1 MTLLQRLTI
10 AIFGVLLLF
19 AINVVSFAIG
29 NNTIRQSLDAVSD
42 AVQGQLNASTLRQS
56 LDNLHKQLLVLVTLR
71 ESAGQGISAAEA
83 DRTRRE
89 IAALRDL
96 VERMERNT
104 NEASLPVHGVLARE
118 TESLFRDWERLLLD
132 LRRPLRRGV
141 SIDELKASYGSTE
154 RALAAFEAAM
164 IGVSRNE
171 GQQVET
177 TGKVIGRITIIVF
190 LSSIF
195 FTSFLGFL
203 LIRHTNESLRRL
215 REGTVRIGGG
225 DLDYRITVPGG
236 DEFGQLAQ
244 AFNDMSDQL
253 RRAVQEVHEAKEQAD
268 RANAAKSSFLANMS
282 HELRTPLNAIIG
294 YSEMMVEMATEEE
307 ELAAAELTGDMQ
319 RILTAGRHLLSL
331 INNVLDIAKIETGK
345 MTLYREP
352 FDAVEVLREL
362 AATMHTLAAHNRN
375 TIVIDVPEGASA
387 RIVSD
392 QTRFRQIF
400 ANLLSNACKFTADG
414 TVTLDIAPFVRGGLD
429 WLRLR
434 VRDTGIGMTTE
445 QLQSVFD
452 AFVQADSST
461 TKKYGGTG
469 LGLALCREFCTLLGG
484 GIEAASE
491 PGRGSVFTVELP
503 VDAAALPAAGAAAPA
518 RVATPA
524 PAPEQTPPEAGVP
537 TVLIVDDDADARELS
552 ARVLRAEGCQVL
564 QATGGDEGLRLARER
579 LPDLIV
585 LDLVMPGMDGWEV
598 LSVLKDNEETR
609 DIPVVLQSMLDA
621 RDQAFDRGAAE
632 FLDKPVDKRR
642 LAATLE
648 RLAPRDRSGHVLLIE
663 SASPARDVL
672 VEGLRE
678 QGWYVSSTEQAGEA
692 LAIARQ
698 SPPDLVLLSLGLP
711 GDDVVTLSE
720 EIAHSATLREVPV
733 FVLAAA
739 DGEADAR
746 ERLAS
751 ALDRLVVHDPLALES
766 LLEKTGRLAPESP
779 LNPRPR

>member
-29 NNTIRQSLDAVSD
+29 NNTIRHSLDAVSD
-42 AVQGQLNASTLRQS
+42 AVQGQLNASALRQS

-89 IAALRDL
+89 IAGLRDL

-104 NEASLPVHGVLARE
+104 SDASLPVHGVLARE

-307 ELAAAELTGDMQ
+307 DLAAAELTGDMQ

-345 MTLYREP
+345 MTLYLES
-352 FDAVEVLREL
+352 FDAVEALREL

-375 TIVIDVPEGASA
+375 TIVIDVPEGTSA
-387 RIVSD
+387 PIVSD

-400 ANLLSNACKFTADG
+400 ANLLSNACKFTANG
-414 TVTLDIAPFVRGGLD
+414 AVTLDVTPFVRGGFD

-484 GIEAASE
+484 RIEAASE
-491 PGRGSVFTVELP
+491 PGRGSVFTVEMP
-503 VDAAALPAAGAAAPA
+503 VDAAALPVTEAAAPA
-518 RVATPA
+518 RSDA
-524 PAPEQTPPEAGVP
+524 PAPERARAEAGVP

-552 ARVLRAEGCQVL
+552 ARVLRAEGCHVL
-564 QATGGDEGLRLARER
+564 EAAGGDEGLRLARER

-692 LAIARQ
+692 LAIARL

-720 EIAHSATLREVPV
+720 AIAHNATLRQVPV

-751 ALDRLVVHDPLALES
+751 ALDRLVVHDPVALES
-766 LLEKTGRLAPESP
+766 LLEKTGRFAAEAP

>member
-1 MTLLQRLTI
+1 MTLLQQLTI

-29 NNTIRQSLDAVSD
+29 NNTIRESLDEVTD
-42 AVQGQLNASTLRQS
+42 AVRGQLYASTLHQS

-71 ESAGQGISAAEA
+71 ESAGQGISATEA

-89 IAALRDL
+89 IAELRDL
-96 VERMERNT
+96 VQYMGRAT
-104 NEASLPVHGVLARE
+104 NEDSLPMHGVLVRE
-118 TESLFRDWERLLLD
+118 TDLLFSDWERLLLD
-132 LRRPLRRGV
+132 LRRPLRRSI
-141 SIDELKASYGSTE
+141 SIDELKATYARTE
-154 RALAAFEAAM
+154 QALAAFEATM

-171 GQQVET
+171 SQHVEK
-177 TGKVIGRITIIVF
+177 TGKMIGRITIMVF
-190 LSSIF
+190 LTSIF
-195 FTSFLGFL
+195 FTSFLGFR
-203 LIRHTNESLRRL
+203 LIRHTNQSLWRL
-215 REGTVRIGGG
+215 RKGIIRIGGG
-225 DLDYRITVPGG
+225 DLDYRITVPAN

-244 AFNDMSDQL
+244 AFNEMSEKL
-253 RRAVQEVHEAKEQAD
+253 RRAVQEVQEAKEQAD
-268 RANAAKSSFLANMS
+268 RANAAKSGFLANMS

-307 ELAAAELTGDMQ
+307 DLAAAELTGDMQ

-331 INNVLDIAKIETGK
+331 INNVLDLAKIETGK

-352 FDAVEVLREL
+352 FDTIEVLHEL
-362 AATMHTLAAHNRN
+362 AATMQTLAAHNRN
-375 TIVIDVPEGASA
+375 TIVIAAAEDAAA

-400 ANLLSNACKFTADG
+400 ANLLSNACKFTEDG
-414 TVTLDIAPFVRGGLD
+414 TVTVEVTGFERVGND
-429 WLRLR
+429 WLRLQ
-434 VRDTGIGMTTE
+434 VRDTGIGMSHE
-445 QLQSVFD
+445 QLQTVFD

-469 LGLALCREFCTLLGG
+469 LGLALCREFSTLLGG
-484 GIEAASE
+484 SIDAASS
-491 PGRGSVFTVELP
+491 PGHGSVFTVELP
-503 VDAAALPAAGAAAPA
+503 VDATAVPQQVPATAPASTRQATTLHDAGA
-518 RVATPA
+518 
-524 PAPEQTPPEAGVP
+524 Q
-537 TVLIVDDDADARELS
+537 TVLIVDDDDDARELS
-552 ARVLRAEGCQVL
+552 ARVLRAEGCRVL
-564 QATGGDEGLRLARER
+564 EAAGGDEGLRLAREH

-621 RDQAFDRGAAE
+621 RDQALERGAAA
-632 FLDKPVDKRR
+632 FLDKPIDKRR

-663 SASPARDVL
+663 SASPARNAL
-672 VEGLRE
+672 VEGLRD

-698 SPPDLVLLSLGLP
+698 SPPDLILLSLGLP

-720 EIAHSATLREVPV
+720 EIAYNPVLRAIPV
-733 FVLAAA
+733 FVLAGA
-739 DGEADAR
+739 DGETDAR
-746 ERLAS
+746 ERFAS
-751 ALDRLVVHDPLALES
+751 ALDRLVVRDSSALET
-766 LLEKTGRLAPESP
+766 LLEQTGHLAAGEQP
-779 LNPRPR
+779 LNPHPR